1 VLVLDA
7 NILIRAVLGMRVSQ
21 LLNRYG
27 KAVEFV
33 APNTAFREAQEKLP
47 SILERRGMQVAPGLA
62 ALDTLDALIRTIE
75 LGMYAEFEG
84 IARQRLA
91 RRDENDWPILATALA
106 LNCPIWTEDTDF
118 FGCGVAT
125 WTSDR
130 VELFLQQSDA

>member
-1 VLVLDA
+1 MLVLDA

-47 SILERRGMQVAPGLA
+47 SILERRRMQVAPGLA

-75 LGMYAEFEG
+75 LEMYAEFEG